1 MDKQL
6 AAEAKEAGNREFSA
20 KNYSEAIKYFTVAIQ
35 HDPLEHVFYS
45 NRSACYASLGQYQEA
60 LLDGRKCVEMK
71 PDWVRGY
78 TRKALAE
85 FYLGELDAAE
95 ATYRKG
101 LELDSN
107 HEQLKAG
114 LAETLR
120 KKEDQKNP
128 FANMFNAESLA
139 KLMSHPKTAGYFR
152 DPQFMQKL
160 GFMQQNPNMVQAY
173 LQDPAIMDCL
183 GVIVGIDFSQM
194 RMKSAARQHEEG
206 EAHTQTHS
214 YSHPQAYNPPR
225 EAPNSSDS
233 NPSDPSSSEQKAR
246 TEAEEEKN
254 KGNAAYKSRQFI
266 AAIEHYNLALERN
279 PFEITYITN
288 KAAAFFELG
297 EYEKCLQL
305 CDEAVEKGREVHADL
320 AKIARAFTRKSN
332 VYLKMGRLEEAIDA
346 LKTSLTEFND
356 EKVKFQLKDLE
367 KLKKRK
373 MEEAYINPE
382 IAEEENAAGNEYF
395 VAANFPTALEKYSEA
410 IRRNP
415 NSAKYYANRS
425 ATYLKLMEPMRALI
439 DANQSLELD
448 RTVPKVWARKGAV
461 HFLLKEY
468 HKAMEAFEAGLEL
481 EEGNVECAEGLNKV
495 MLAISSSGNKQTNEE
510 RRQRAMADPEIQGL
524 LTDPNIISVLRDMS
538 ERPREAQAYLADPKI
553 RAAVNK
559 LIAAGVVKM
568 H

>member
-35 HDPLEHVFYS
+35 HDPFEHVFYS

-160 GFMQQNPNMVQAY
+160 GFMQQNPNMVQAF

-194 RMKSAARQHEEG
+194 GKKSAAHQHEEG
-206 EAHTQTHS
+206 EAYTQTHS
-214 YSHPQAYNPPR
+214 YPHPQAYNNPH

-246 TEAEEEKN
+246 AEAEEEKN

-297 EYEKCLQL
+297 EYEQCLQL

-367 KLKKRK
+367 KMKKRK
-373 MEEAYINPE
+373 MEEAYVNPE
-382 IAEEENAAGNEYF
+382 IAEEENAAGNELF

-415 NSAKYYANRS
+415 KSAKYYANRS

-448 RTVPKVWARKGAV
+448 RTVPKVWARKGAI

-468 HKAMEAFEAGLEL
+468 HKAMEAFEAGLAL
-481 EEGNVECAEGLNKV
+481 EEGNAECAEGLNKV
-495 MLAISSSGNKQTNEE
+495 MSAISSSGNKQTNEE

-524 LTDPNIISVLRDMS
+524 LTDPHIISVLRDMS
-538 ERPREAQAYLADPKI
+538 ERPREAQAYLTDPKI

-568 H
+568 Q